1 MIGSVPP
8 RARGP
13 PDQAD
18 RGRRRR
24 SGLEGREP
32 TRTTSCAASGGPS
45 ACVGARDRSS

>member
-1 MIGSVPP
+1 MIDSEP
-8 RARGP
+8 RVRGGP

-32 TRTTSCAASGGPS
+32 TRTKSRAASGGSS
-45 ACVGARDRSS
+45 ACVGVRDRSS